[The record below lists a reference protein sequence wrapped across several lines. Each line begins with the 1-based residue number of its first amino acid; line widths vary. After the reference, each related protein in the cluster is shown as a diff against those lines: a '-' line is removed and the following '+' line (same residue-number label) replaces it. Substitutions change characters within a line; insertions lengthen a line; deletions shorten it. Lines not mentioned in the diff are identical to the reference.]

1 VTDPLNIQLTALT
14 ADLGVPQNVSDLITK
29 ALTSDGVTTVGLRV
43 GEEAP
48 DFDLPDATGKR
59 VRLGDLLDHGPVVLS
74 FQRGEWCP
82 YCNLELHTWQG
93 LLGEVTAAGAQLV
106 AVSPQRSTNALS
118 LTEKHQLAFPV
129 LSDVDQTAIRA
140 YRLRYVL
147 PDALKDVYANA
158 FGVDLSTQNADGS
171 WTLTVPATFVV
182 DQQRRIR
189 LAYANTDWRV
199 RAEPVDVL
207 TALRDAAASR

>member
-1 VTDPLNIQLTALT
+1 MTDSVNLQLTALT
-14 ADLGVPQNVSDLITK
+14 ADLGVPQDVSALITK

-48 DFDLPDATGKR
+48 DFDLPDATGKQ
-59 VRLGDLLDHGPVVLS
+59 VRLRDLLDHGLVVLS

-93 LLGEVTAAGAQLV
+93 LLHQVTAAGAQLI
-106 AVSPQRSTNALS
+106 AVSPQRPTNALS
-118 LTEKHQLAFPV
+118 LTEKHELAFQV
-129 LSDVDQTAIRA
+129 LSDVEQTAIRA
-140 YRLRYVL
+140 YRLRYEL
-147 PDALKDVYANA
+147 PAALKDVYANA
-158 FGVDLSTQNADGS
+158 FGVDLSVQNADGG

-189 LAYANTDWRV
+189 FAFANTDWRV
-199 RAEPVDVL
+199 RAEPADVL
-207 TALRDAAASR
+207 AALRDAATS

>member
-1 VTDPLNIQLTALT
+1 VTEPLNTQLTALT
-14 ADLGVPQNVSDLITK
+14 ADLGVPQDVSDLITK

-48 DFDLPDATGKR
+48 DFDLPDATAKR
-59 VRLGDLLDHGPVVLS
+59 VRLHDLLDHGRVVLS

-93 LLGEVTAAGAQLV
+93 LLGEVAAAGAQLV
-106 AVSPQRSTNALS
+106 AVSPQRPTNALS
-118 LTEKHQLAFPV
+118 LTEKHELAFPV

-140 YRLRYVL
+140 YRLRYEL
-147 PDALKDVYANA
+147 PAALKDVYTKA
-158 FGVDLSTQNADGS
+158 FAVDLSVENADGS

-189 LAYANTDWRV
+189 FAYANTDWRV
-199 RAEPVDVL
+199 RAEPADVL
-207 TALRDAAASR
+207 AALRDAADSR

>member
-1 VTDPLNIQLTALT
+1 VTDPLNTQLTALT
-14 ADLGVPQNVSDLITK
+14 VDLGVPQDVSDLITK

-48 DFDLPDATGKR
+48 DFDLPDATGKQ
-59 VRLGDLLDHGPVVLS
+59 VRLHDLLDHGPVVLS

-106 AVSPQRSTNALS
+106 AVSPQRPTNALS
-118 LTEKHQLAFPV
+118 LSEKHELAFPV
-129 LSDVDQTAIRA
+129 LSDVDQTAICG
-140 YRLRYVL
+140 YRLRYEL
-147 PDALKDVYANA
+147 PAALKDVYANA
-158 FGVDLSTQNADGS
+158 FGVDLSVENADGN

-189 LAYANTDWRV
+189 FAYANTDWRV
-199 RAEPVDVL
+199 RAEPADVL
-207 TALRDAAASR
+207 AALRDAADSR